1 MKSTFHAQAIA
12 TNTLHEQL
20 LTTLACALGWGAV
33 YAICVRLLTPRWL
46 NSAHKV
52 DWASRVVSTAHAL
65 ILCLASGWHV
75 SSNEWFSGFGTA
87 DRSWELW
94 IQFSCGY
101 FVYDA
106 LLVLLVCPGHTDKW
120 QTLLHHCL
128 ALLLHFVPVCV
139 YHVFHAISA
148 VGYLSEAS
156 TPFLNA
162 RWHMIKAGRGS
173 SPVFALNGVCL
184 VGTFFVFRVLCGV
197 VNVYQVFVAVPRH
210 APPSFEGVMGP
221 VLGRVV
227 EAGVLCYYCLNLYW
241 FALIVHGVL
250 MLFKGKPR
258 ARD

>member
-139 YHVFHAISA
+139 YHVFHAILRSGLPQRGLHPLPQRPVA
-148 VGYLSEAS
+148 YDQGRSRKLAS
-156 TPFLNA
+156 VRTQRRVPS
-162 RWHMIKAGRGS
+162 GD
-173 SPVFALNGVCL
+173 
-184 VGTFFVFRVLCGV
+184 VFRVPRPLRRCQCVPSLCCC
-197 VNVYQVFVAVPRH
+197 AKAR
-210 APPSFEGVMGP
+210 A
-221 VLGRVV
+221 
-227 EAGVLCYYCLNLYW
+227 
-241 FALIVHGVL
+241 ALI
-250 MLFKGKPR
+250 
-258 ARD
+258 